1 MKKLMVFFVL
11 LSALVIAPV
20 AKADKV
26 RTCSSVYGGGEVCG
40 ESTTEVVVEHKTVA
54 AGISDLQMWE
64 VIAILGGMGAIATVL
79 YKLSYRW
86 YIFD

>member
-1 MKKLMVFFVL
+1 MKKLMAL
-11 LSALVIAPV
+11 MILIGALVMAPV

-40 ESTTEVVVEHKTVA
+40 ESTTDVVVEHKVVA
-54 AGISDLQMWE
+54 AGISDLEMWQ
-64 VIAILGGMGAIATVL
+64 VMAILGGVGAVATVF

-86 YIFD
+86 YLFD